1 MYKFELNVQLDGIGT
16 ANIPK
21 TINNVSFN
29 SINGKLYA
37 TTLINSRYKT
47 KIAKY
52 KLLDAF
58 DLLNEVILRL
68 GFIYKVK
75 IKLLEGSVLIKR
87 LFPHNPPYSIRPTFT
102 FKYSINP
109 DYNNLTNKMA
119 LLEAKMLPILNK
131 ALAYYQAALE
141 SDNPYVRTILLTS
154 CVSSIIKD
162 QYGITKNLVQQ
173 DLVNYLDNAKKS
185 E

>member
-1 MYKFELNVQLDGIGT
+1 LYKFELNVQLEGLGT
-16 ANIPK
+16 ANIPN
-21 TINNVSFN
+21 TIDNVSFN
-29 SINGKLYA
+29 SINGKIHA
-37 TTLINSRYKT
+37 ATLINSRYKT

-52 KLLDAF
+52 KLLDAIN
-58 DLLNEVILRL
+58 LLNEVILRL

-87 LFPHNPPYSIRPTFT
+87 LFPNIPPYIVRRNFT

-109 DYNNLTNKMA
+109 DYHNLTNKIA
-119 LLEAKMLPILNK
+119 LLEPKLLPILNK

-154 CVSSIIKD
+154 SVS
-162 QYGITKNLVQQ
+162 
-173 DLVNYLDNAKKS
+173 NY
-185 E
+185 